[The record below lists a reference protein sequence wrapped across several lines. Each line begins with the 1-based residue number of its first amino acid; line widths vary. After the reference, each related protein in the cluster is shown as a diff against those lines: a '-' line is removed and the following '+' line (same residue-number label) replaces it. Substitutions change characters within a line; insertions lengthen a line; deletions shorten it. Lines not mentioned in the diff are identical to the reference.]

1 MEKISIIVPC
11 YNVAS
16 YLRRCVDSIL
26 NQTYS
31 NFELILVDDG
41 SKDKTGILCDE
52 LCQLDARIKVIHKKN
67 GGLSDARNAG
77 IDIATGDFLAFV
89 DGDDYLE
96 INAYELMVTEMQ
108 DADVSLVSAGIIT
121 EDISGNVNIL
131 MNETKV
137 KLSREEAFAN
147 LLCNNR
153 TIAHSSCNKLFRRQ
167 LFGQLRYK
175 KGIIYEDMQIL
186 PKILDI
192 CEKVV
197 LLNVPVYHYIKRSGS
212 ITENAFSRW
221 KYEGSKI
228 ADEVVDIC
236 KKKYSSLV
244 PYAYYYKIDAVNK
257 MYEELIL
264 SVNRKEY
271 KKEELIL
278 RAKVCL
284 CYLKCIRYTSIKKQ
298 FGQRMKNITIT
309 AFLGTELTHKLV
321 DLKTRMFKRKKAQ
334 M

>member
-1 MEKISIIVPC
+1 MKKISIIVPC
-11 YNVAS
+11 YNVAP

-41 SKDKTGILCDE
+41 STDKTGILCDE

-108 DADVSLVSAGIIT
+108 DADVSLVSAGMIT
-121 EDISGNVNIL
+121 EDINGNINKL

-137 KLSREEAFAN
+137 KLSREEALAN
-147 LLCNNR
+147 LLGNNR
-153 TIAHSSCNKLFRRQ
+153 TIGQSSCNKLFRKQ
-167 LFGQLRYK
+167 LFEQLRYK
-175 KGIIYEDMQIL
+175 KGIIYEDMQLL
-186 PKILDI
+186 PQILDI

-197 LLNVPVYHYIKRSGS
+197 LLNVPVYHYVKRSGS
-212 ITENAFSRW
+212 ITENKFSRW
-221 KYEGSKI
+221 KYEGRKI
-228 ADEVVDIC
+228 ADEAIDIC
-236 KKKYSSLV
+236 KQKYPSLV
-244 PYAYYYKIDAVNK
+244 PYAYYYKLDSVNK

-278 RAKVCL
+278 RVKICL
-284 CYLKCIRYTSIKKQ
+284 CYLKCMRYTIIKKQ
-298 FGQRMKNITIT
+298 FGQRMKDVTIT
-309 AFLGTELTHKLV
+309 ALFGVKLTHKLV
-321 DLKTRMFKRKKAQ
+321 DWKARI
-334 M
+334 